1 MGSKNI
7 RAIVEKAMPAMVPMA
22 KANQKTSL
30 GPSKRKG
37 MRPRIVEKMVRDM
50 GMILRSKALI

>member
-1 MGSKNI
+1 MEN
-7 RAIVEKAMPAMVPMA
+7 AIPAIVPMA

-37 MRPRIVEKMVRDM
+37 TRPRIVDRMVREM
-50 GMILRSKALI
+50 GTILRSKALI